1 MEPTKPLF
9 IDGKD
14 MILGRLASYVAKE
27 ALEGKTVIIVNAEKV
42 IISGSKKTV
51 LQDVKRKLGTRTL
64 GALKKS
70 PIHCRRPDTYLRRV
84 IRGMLPWKRARG
96 KEAYRR
102 IRVYM
107 SIPSELTDEKFF
119 KPKIARLTVKGPW
132 IRVEDVA
139 QEIGGVTSK

>member
-1 MEPTKPLF
+1 VEPTKPLI
-9 IDGKD
+9 IDGED
-14 MILGRLASYVAKE
+14 LILGRLASYVAKE

-51 LQDVKRKLGTRTL
+51 LQDVKRKMGTRTL

-70 PIHCRRPDTYLRRV
+70 PIHYRRPDTYLRRV

-119 KPKIARLTVKGPW
+119 KPKIASLMVKGPW